1 MNCGAP
7 SALNQEGSEGKRLM
21 GEERE

>member
-1 MNCGAP
+1 MNCGAT